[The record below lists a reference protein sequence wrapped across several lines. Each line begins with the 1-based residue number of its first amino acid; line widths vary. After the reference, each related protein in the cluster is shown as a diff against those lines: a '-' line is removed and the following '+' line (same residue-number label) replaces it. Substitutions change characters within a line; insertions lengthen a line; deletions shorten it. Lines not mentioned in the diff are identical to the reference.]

1 MATVAEVIVETLQA
15 AGVKHCWGVPGD
27 TLNYVT
33 DAIRRSG
40 IEWVHV
46 RHEEAGGFAAGA
58 EALLTGELTACAGS
72 CGPGSLHFI
81 NGLFESHRNRA
92 PVVLIAS
99 QITSDERDF
108 DFPQEVDF
116 EPIYRSCSVFCSE
129 IRSPGTSPAQD
140 RHGGAGGARQAR
152 RCRADPAGR
161 HLAGQGTRRAGL
173 RRAPR

>member
-1 MATVAEVIVETLQA
+1 LQA

-40 IEWVHV
+40 IKSVHV

-58 EALLTGELTACAGS
+58 EALLTGDLTACASS

-81 NGLFESHRNRA
+81 DGLFELHRNRA

-99 QITSDERDF
+99 QITSG
-108 DFPQEVDF
+108 
-116 EPIYRSCSVFCSE
+116 
-129 IRSPGTSPAQD
+129 PGDGQSL
-140 RHGGAGGARQAR
+140 GSG
-152 RCRADPAGR
+152 RASAI
-161 HLAGQGTRRAGL
+161 A
-173 RRAPR
+173 

>member
-1 MATVAEVIVETLQA
+1 MAKNVAEVIVETLEA

-33 DAIRRSG
+33 DAIRRSK

-58 EALLTGELTACAGS
+58 EALLSGNLTACAGS

-99 QITSDERDF
+99 QVISD
-108 DFPQEVDF
+108 
-116 EPIYRSCSVFCSE
+116 
-129 IRSPGTSPAQD
+129 G
-140 RHGGAGGARQAR
+140 
-152 RCRADPAGR
+152 
-161 HLAGQGTRRAGL
+161 AGL
-173 RRAPR
+173 RFSARSGFHPDLPDLQCLLQRDPLSRPGPA

>member
-1 MATVAEVIVETLQA
+1 MSQTVAEVIVETLQA

-40 IEWVHV
+40 ITWVHV

-99 QITSDERDF
+99 QITSE
-108 DFPQEVDF
+108 QN
-116 EPIYRSCSVFCSE
+116 
-129 IRSPGTSPAQD
+129 TL
-140 RHGGAGGARQAR
+140 QAR
-152 RCRADPAGR
+152 
-161 HLAGQGTRRAGL
+161 
-173 RRAPR
+173 